1 MSSYASELARPPR
14 TLTVAEQKAL
24 LKVSGEHARG
34 YRDHVMFSV
43 ALGTGLRCHEIA
55 ALNVGDIIHF
65 DGNPKR
71 RVRLRV
77 YKRSAKRPA
86 RQEVIIPDS
95 LFAKLAKFYKHKQR
109 RAESL
114 EPDAPM
120 FLSQRG
126 TRIALRSLRHVF
138 ARWQE
143 RAHFERRL
151 GFHTLRHTAASA
163 VYHRHKDPLLVQ
175 RFARHTSL
183 RTTSIYMHA
192 DDEQV
197 MRALRDQPC

>member
-1 MSSYASELARPPR
+1 MTHYASEVARAPR
-14 TLTVAEQKAL
+14 TLTVAEQKSL

-55 ALNVGDIIHF
+55 ALNAGDVFHS
-65 DGNPKR
+65 DGTPRR
-71 RVRLRV
+71 RVPLQV
-77 YKRSAKRPA
+77 FKRGAKRLA
-86 RQEVIIPDS
+86 RQEVIIPDA
-95 LFAKLAKFYKHKQR
+95 LFAKLAKFYKYKVGR
-109 RAESL
+109 KESVA
-114 EPDAPM
+114 PDAPL
-120 FLSQRG
+120 FVSQRG

-151 GFHTLRHTAASA
+151 GFHSLRHSA
-163 VYHRHKDPLLVQ
+163 CSTLYRRHKDPLLVQ

-197 MRALRDQPC
+197 LVALRDQPC